1 MNKIHNIIWSAAH
14 NAWVVVAEGTKSRSK
29 SGAKALKVMIA
40 LLLISPAGA
49 MAASLPQGGVISV
62 GEGSIVSSGNN
73 QLIIK
78 QTTEK
83 LGVNWQSFNVGDD
96 GHVIFDQPG
105 KNSIALNRVIG
116 SDGSA
121 ILGKID
127 ANGQVFL
134 INPNGVI
141 FGKGS
146 QVNVGGIVASTL
158 DITDENFKNGNYE
171 FKTGVTNG
179 EVVNHGTLQAAE
191 GGYVALL
198 GKSVKNNGIIKAKL
212 GTAALAAGSAVT
224 VDFAGDGLVNIQVT
238 ESAVN
243 ALVDNKGLIKADGG
257 NVLMTARATNALT
270 QTVVNNDGI
279 IEAQTLGARGGKI
292 FLDGGQD
299 DGAVRVAGTLDAS
312 APLSG
317 DGGFI
322 ETSGKTV
329 KIDDGTVI
337 TTKSQQGHSG
347 TWLVDPTDFT
357 ISAGSG
363 SQTSSGIGAATLVT
377 ALGSGNVTLQTA
389 AGGTENGDIN
399 VNADVAWDSDNT
411 LTLTAANSINVNANI
426 NIFGSSNGG
435 LVMNFTTPNYFI
447 AKGSEITLSSSGA
460 PTYTENGHAFFLMK
474 SLTDLLQLD
483 NAAKSGGYFA
493 LATSLDASATSG
505 WNGGL
510 GYAPALMGSTFQG
523 TINGLGNSITN
534 LSINRPTQSNVGLI
548 GQSTNANIYNLAVAG
563 TVSGKGSVGLITG
576 FAMGGVLYNV
586 NGSGSVTGNNNYT
599 GGLVGYMNSGT
610 LTNSYS
616 QVVVSGT
623 GYAGGIIGYV
633 NNSSNISTV
642 YSTGNVTGTGNYTG
656 GLVGQLIGSTL
667 TNGYSLG
674 SVSGTSYQGGIV
686 GSAATNAIISN
697 VYSTGNVTSIGG
709 FTGGLAGE
717 ITASTLTDG
726 YSQGMIKGVLS
737 VGGVVGT
744 LTNHSTTS
752 NVYATGN
759 VTGTGNNTG
768 GLAGYISDSTLTN
781 GYALGSVS
789 GATHVGGAVG
799 RSLTSAI
806 SFLYATGN
814 VTGTTSNTGG
824 LVGQITGGTLTN
836 SYSNSTVFGVAN
848 VGGVLGSETTNA
860 SIWNVYSTGNV
871 TGTGSNTGGLVGYLD
886 SSTLT
891 NSYSQSE
898 VSGTIGVGGAIG
910 RAISNANISNI
921 FSTGIVTG
929 SDIYVGG
936 LAGQVDTS
944 IISNSYATGAVS
956 GPSFVGGL
964 VGLINNVT
972 ISNVYSTGLVTTPGI
987 AGGLIATGSGTNTI
1001 SEAYWDTTLSGQTTS
1016 DLGVGYASLTNP
1028 LIFSNWDIAH
1038 QGGSSNI
1045 WRMYDGFTGPLL
1057 RVFMGSAT
1065 SGSGSSSSIT
1075 YNGQNQLASDDNT
1088 PTLTTDTT
1096 TGFFQPKANQNTWS
1110 FTQNGVAI
1118 RNAGSYV
1125 IDGWYSTQFG
1135 YDIIEPVKSTLL
1147 IDKATLNISAVG
1159 QDKTYDG
1166 TTAATEATLSD
1177 NRIGSDE
1184 LLVSSTSTAFA
1195 DKNAG
1200 TGKSLIVSGINVT
1213 GADAGNYTWATQVST
1228 IANIDKANLIVGATA
1243 DDKSYDGTNVA
1254 LVLLSDNRIT
1264 GDDVIARSGSSTF
1277 SDKNV
1282 GTGKTVTVSGI
1293 SLSGADAHNYTVNAT
1308 ASTSASI
1315 DKASLVIKAEDSSK
1329 LEGTADGS
1337 LSWHL
1342 QGGTLFSGDSVSG
1355 ALARAAGEG
1364 VGAYAIDQG
1373 DLTAGSNYDLSVVPA
1388 TFTIT
1393 QAVTPPV
1400 VIPPVVQPTNPQI
1413 VALVSAKNLIAT
1425 VSMSAKTTDHTS
1437 NNTSFTEKNNVLMD
1451 DIMVNKG
1458 MKLPVELI
1466 DEKDS
1471 DR

>member
-198 GKSVKNNGIIKAKL
+198 GKSVKNNGIIKARL

-224 VDFAGDGLVNIQVT
+224 LDFAGDGLVNIQVT
-238 ESAVN
+238 DSAVN
-243 ALVDNKGLIKADGG
+243 ALVDNKGLVKADGG
-257 NVLMTARATNALT
+257 NVLMTARASNALT

-447 AKGSEITLSSSGA
+447 AKGSAITLSSSGA

-493 LATSLDASATSG
+493 LATSLDATATSG

-523 TINGLGNSITN
+523 TINGLGNSINN
-534 LSINRPTQSNVGLI
+534 LSINRPTQDYVGLI
-548 GQSTNANIYNLAVAG
+548 GQSTNANISNLSVSG
-563 TVSGKGSVGLITG
+563 TVAGKGSVGLITG
-576 FAMGGVLYNV
+576 KAAGGVLYNV
-586 NGSGSVTGNNNYT
+586 DSYGSVTGAGSNT
-599 GGLVGYMNSGT
+599 GGLVGYLNGGTLKNGYSQSTVSGTYDVGGIVGYAYNNASISTVSSTGNVTSTGSYTGGLAGELSGST
-610 LTNSYS
+610 LTNSNF
-616 QVVVSGT
+616 QGAVSGAT
-623 GYAGGIIGYV
+623 GVGGVVGFA
-633 NNSSNISTV
+633 NNSANISTAN
-642 YSTGNVTGTGNYTG
+642 STGSVTGTGNYTG
-656 GLVGQLIGSTL
+656 GLVG
-667 TNGYSLG
+667 Y
-674 SVSGTSYQGGIV
+674 
-686 GSAATNAIISN
+686 
-697 VYSTGNVTSIGG
+697 
-709 FTGGLAGE
+709 F
-717 ITASTLTDG
+717 
-726 YSQGMIKGVLS
+726 
-737 VGGVVGT
+737 
-744 LTNHSTTS
+744 TS
-752 NVYATGN
+752 N
-759 VTGTGNNTG
+759 
-768 GLAGYISDSTLTN
+768 SS
-781 GYALGSVS
+781 
-789 GATHVGGAVG
+789 
-799 RSLTSAI
+799 
-806 SFLYATGN
+806 
-814 VTGTTSNTGG
+814 
-824 LVGQITGGTLTN
+824 LTN
-836 SYSNSTVFGVAN
+836 SYS
-848 VGGVLGSETTNA
+848 LG
-860 SIWNVYSTGNV
+860 
-871 TGTGSNTGGLVGYLD
+871 
-886 SSTLT
+886 
-891 NSYSQSE
+891 
-898 VSGTIGVGGAIG
+898 
-910 RAISNANISNI
+910 
-921 FSTGIVTG
+921 
-929 SDIYVGG
+929 
-936 LAGQVDTS
+936 
-944 IISNSYATGAVS
+944 
-956 GPSFVGGL
+956 
-964 VGLINNVT
+964 
-972 ISNVYSTGLVTTPGI
+972 
-987 AGGLIATGSGTNTI
+987 
-1001 SEAYWDTTLSGQTTS
+1001 
-1016 DLGVGYASLTNP
+1016 
-1028 LIFSNWDIAH
+1028 
-1038 QGGSSNI
+1038 
-1045 WRMYDGFTGPLL
+1045 
-1057 RVFMGSAT
+1057 
-1065 SGSGSSSSIT
+1065 
-1075 YNGQNQLASDDNT
+1075 
-1088 PTLTTDTT
+1088 
-1096 TGFFQPKANQNTWS
+1096 
-1110 FTQNGVAI
+1110 
-1118 RNAGSYV
+1118 
-1125 IDGWYSTQFG
+1125 
-1135 YDIIEPVKSTLL
+1135 
-1147 IDKATLNISAVG
+1147 
-1159 QDKTYDG
+1159 
-1166 TTAATEATLSD
+1166 
-1177 NRIGSDE
+1177 
-1184 LLVSSTSTAFA
+1184 
-1195 DKNAG
+1195 
-1200 TGKSLIVSGINVT
+1200 
-1213 GADAGNYTWATQVST
+1213 
-1228 IANIDKANLIVGATA
+1228 
-1243 DDKSYDGTNVA
+1243 
-1254 LVLLSDNRIT
+1254 
-1264 GDDVIARSGSSTF
+1264 
-1277 SDKNV
+1277 
-1282 GTGKTVTVSGI
+1282 TVSGAGH
-1293 SLSGADAHNYTVNAT
+1293 SGV
-1308 ASTSASI
+1308 
-1315 DKASLVIKAEDSSK
+1315 L
-1329 LEGTADGS
+1329 L
-1337 LSWHL
+1337 
-1342 QGGTLFSGDSVSG
+1342 
-1355 ALARAAGEG
+1355 
-1364 VGAYAIDQG
+1364 
-1373 DLTAGSNYDLSVVPA
+1373 
-1388 TFTIT
+1388 
-1393 QAVTPPV
+1393 
-1400 VIPPVVQPTNPQI
+1400 
-1413 VALVSAKNLIAT
+1413 AT
-1425 VSMSAKTTDHTS
+1425 VLETQPFPPSIPQAMSPA
-1437 NNTSFTEKNNVLMD
+1437 
-1451 DIMVNKG
+1451 
-1458 MKLPVELI
+1458 PVWLAAWLEY
-1466 DEKDS
+1466 
-1471 DR
+1471 